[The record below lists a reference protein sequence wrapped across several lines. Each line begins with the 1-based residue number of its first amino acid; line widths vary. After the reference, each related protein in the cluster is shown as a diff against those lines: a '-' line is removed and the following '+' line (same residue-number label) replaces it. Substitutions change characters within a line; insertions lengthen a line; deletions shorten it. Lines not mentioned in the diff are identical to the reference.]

1 MRYASAAPAAKSR
14 PALRRPRA
22 RAVNAAACAALL
34 VSAALSVALLL
45 SRAELTALNDE
56 GRGLAEEI
64 TELAEANARLTIEYE
79 SLYSLEE
86 IERYAVEVLGM
97 VPAGRAGPDS
107 EYFAP
112 GK

>member
-1 MRYASAAPAAKSR
+1 MASKNTQSARSERKKKMAR
-14 PALRRPRA
+14 VVAL
-22 RAVNAAACAALL
+22 VACAALL

-45 SRAELTALNDE
+45 SRAELTALTDE
-56 GRGLAEEI
+56 GRSLAEEI
-64 TELAEANARLTIEYE
+64 TELADANARLTIEYE

>member
-14 PALRRPRA
+14 PGLGGQRA
-22 RAVNAAACAALL
+22 NAVRGAGGGALL

-45 SRAELTALNDE
+45 SRAELTALTDE

-64 TELAEANARLTIEYE
+64 TELADANARLTIEYE